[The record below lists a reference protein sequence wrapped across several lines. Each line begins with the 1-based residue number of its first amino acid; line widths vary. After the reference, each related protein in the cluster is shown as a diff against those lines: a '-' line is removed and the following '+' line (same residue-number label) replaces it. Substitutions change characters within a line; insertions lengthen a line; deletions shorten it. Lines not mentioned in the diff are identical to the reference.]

1 MAGMKKDPTKTPRSQ
16 IRSAL
21 RKLFLRNRERGFA
34 IKRDKYTCQVCGKKQ
49 SRAKGKEVY
58 VEVHHIDEIEE
69 KWNLMIEAVYQYLL
83 CRPDCLLTLCHGCH
97 KTTHERESNVNAEKE
112 APENQR
118 RTGRKAKNSESIKP
132 AVAAGATRAK
142 KQGRRT
148 GKRHMPPER
157 QSEDTGIGIAGD
169 AGRY

>member
-21 RKLFLRNRERGFA
+21 RKLFLRSRERGFA

-97 KTTHERESNVNAEKE
+97 KTTHEREANVNAEKK
-112 APENQR
+112 APESNR
-118 RTGRKAKNSESIKP
+118 RVGRKNKDPESVKP
-132 AVAAGATRAK
+132 AVKAGATRAA
-142 KQGRRT
+142 KQGRRVARGDMSLESAGT
-148 GKRHMPPER
+148 
-157 QSEDTGIGIAGD
+157 QS
-169 AGRY
+169 